1 MEEQQQLSH
10 EPPSQQKK
18 KESHDSKD
26 CTQNGTVV
34 QYRLPTWMETLQH
47 PKEVATAT
55 GHGDTWCFFLL
66 YEDNDSTIK
75 IVNHDRPTDRAR
87 HIEIRYFGLQQWRA
101 LGDIIM
107 RHIPGIINP
116 ADDLTKALG
125 WVLHARHAR
134 FIMGHFRFQPTNPS
148 TSTTTPTDRD
158 LSPQISQSPAL
169 DRGGS

>member
-1 MEEQQQLSH
+1 MLSGGTIAYRSKTQPIVAQSSTEAELIAGCACSKLVKYLRFILLELGYQQHS
-10 EPPSQQKK
+10 
-18 KESHDSKD
+18 
-26 CTQNGTVV
+26 
-34 QYRLPTWMETLQH
+34 PT
-47 PKEVATAT
+47 P
-55 GHGDTWCFFLL
+55 L

-158 LSPQISQSPAL
+158 LGEGV
-169 DRGGS
+169 R